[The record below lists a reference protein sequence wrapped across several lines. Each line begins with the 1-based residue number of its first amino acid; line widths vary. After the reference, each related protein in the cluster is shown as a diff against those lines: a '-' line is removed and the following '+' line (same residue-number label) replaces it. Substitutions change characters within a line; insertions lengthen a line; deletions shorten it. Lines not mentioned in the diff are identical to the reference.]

1 MKYMRGYENGFGL
14 IQKPKHAFLTDSL
27 GRSSF
32 LFFCK
37 LWLGGTAVLQHFGVQ
52 GYIEPSVD

>member
-32 LFFCK
+32 L
-37 LWLGGTAVLQHFGVQ
+37 LQIMAQLVLQHFGVQ